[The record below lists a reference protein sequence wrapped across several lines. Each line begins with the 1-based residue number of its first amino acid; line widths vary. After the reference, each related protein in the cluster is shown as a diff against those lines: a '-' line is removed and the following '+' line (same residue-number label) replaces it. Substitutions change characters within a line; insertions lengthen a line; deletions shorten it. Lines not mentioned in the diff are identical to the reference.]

1 MADKKSKK
9 ISKYPAGLNLN
20 LGFII
25 FTVILIYVIICVVAY
40 LRSRHI
46 VGYEVKEGSLSTNR
60 IYNSAFALRK
70 EEVFKSNTAG
80 YVNYFASES
89 SRIGVGGLVYTVDSA
104 GGLQEMMMAEGAGSI
119 SLSNEDLANLR
130 TQIVGFSSN
139 FSPKL
144 FNTVYE
150 FKNALQ
156 GSAQKMTNAKIL
168 ESMKA
173 VNDARVESIEYCT
186 ASKTGIVVY
195 NTDGFENITLDSLS
209 KKIVEGSA
217 GYKKTQIDSS
227 GLVSEGEAVYKL
239 IEDENW
245 SLVISVDK
253 ETAEELV
260 AEDYIRVKF
269 LKNQD
274 KSWAKVSSVTT
285 SEGDSLVVLSF
296 NNSVLT
302 YAADRYLGIELL
314 LTEQRGLKIP
324 NSSIVEKS
332 FYIIK
337 DEFITMGQN
346 GNQGVLK
353 RIFNKNGE
361 ESVDFTE
368 ATVYYSDAGYSYI
381 DLSVLEAGDTLYK
394 PDSSEICTVGE
405 QKSLTGVYNINKGFA
420 DFRQINV
427 LYKGD
432 EYSIVQSNTMYGL
445 SVYDHIVLDASA
457 IKENQLIYD

>member
-1 MADKKSKK
+1 M
-9 ISKYPAGLNLN
+9 
-20 LGFII
+20 
-25 FTVILIYVIICVVAY
+25 
-40 LRSRHI
+40 
-46 VGYEVKEGSLSTNR
+46 
-60 IYNSAFALRK
+60 
-70 EEVFKSNTAG
+70 
-80 YVNYFASES
+80 
-89 SRIGVGGLVYTVDSA
+89 
-104 GGLQEMMMAEGAGSI
+104 
-119 SLSNEDLANLR
+119 
-130 TQIVGFSSN
+130 
-139 FSPKL
+139 
-144 FNTVYE
+144 
-150 FKNALQ
+150 
-156 GSAQKMTNAKIL
+156 
-168 ESMKA
+168 
-173 VNDARVESIEYCT
+173 
-186 ASKTGIVVY
+186 
-195 NTDGFENITLDSLS
+195 
-209 KKIVEGSA
+209 
-217 GYKKTQIDSS
+217 
-227 GLVSEGEAVYKL
+227 
-239 IEDENW
+239 
-245 SLVISVDK
+245 
-253 ETAEELV
+253 
-260 AEDYIRVKF
+260 
-269 LKNQD
+269 
-274 KSWAKVSSVTT
+274 
-285 SEGDSLVVLSF
+285 VLSF

-457 IKENQLIYD
+457 ITENQLIYD